1 MAAPPRGCDVGWV
14 AKKWP
19 ANMRL
24 ALCALLVALTLVRE
38 GDAHAVY
45 SSSTITAAA
54 TLDANSPTVVYCDTA
69 SATADITVTL
79 PDCTGVG
86 QNSDYTQR

>member
-38 GDAHAVY
+38 GDAHAGGGVAPVWQVPGL
-45 SSSTITAAA
+45 SCFGVVIGA
-54 TLDANSPTVVYCDTA
+54 TSGVRVGVRGLPMCASLSRSP
-69 SATADITVTL
+69 I
-79 PDCTGVG
+79 
-86 QNSDYTQR
+86 